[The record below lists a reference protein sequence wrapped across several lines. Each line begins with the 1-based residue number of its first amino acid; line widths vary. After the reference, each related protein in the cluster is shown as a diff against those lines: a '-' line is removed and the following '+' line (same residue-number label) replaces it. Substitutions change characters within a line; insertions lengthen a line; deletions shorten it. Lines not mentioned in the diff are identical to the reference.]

1 MRDETCNVRAARRED
16 ANEEGQTKIFAPGP
30 TSSHLALADRSP
42 RSLLPQT
49 LFLLPLF
56 PPARWLWDLL
66 PQPRVSSSTPPRA
79 FRPEARP
86 TASPVETSTPYL
98 VGA

>member
-49 LFLLPLF
+49 PALPLASV
-56 PPARWLWDLL
+56 PPGALALGPAAAAEGEFQHAAPRL
-66 PQPRVSSSTPPRA
+66 PT
-79 FRPEARP
+79 
-86 TASPVETSTPYL
+86 
-98 VGA
+98 